1 MSPGFSNKEL
11 ILNLG
16 KTVSMGQLR
25 VGGRL
30 RIYKECRW
38 LNTKEEEGG
47 REGTTAGGGGLGK
60 QCSFKMGVI

>member
-30 RIYKECRW
+30 RVYNECRW

-47 REGTTAGGGGLGK
+47 REGGYSWRRGSGEAVP
-60 QCSFKMGVI
+60 F